1 MEETTAAD
9 LFDGQSA
16 MRHPVSLRWVA
27 GGLEVA
33 REDRVEVV
41 PELAL
46 TLNERRDDR
55 LVYGQRDVSGWRL
68 IVPLDAPR
76 ELVDRLPQGGNYGR
90 WIDRFGLARASL
102 VLGTLSAAV
111 VAAVMTAP
119 NWLGPRVPETW
130 ERRIGAVM
138 VGDLAPFTC
147 TTAQSDAAL
156 AALVRDVDGGQSRI
170 TVQIAKID
178 MVNAVAL
185 PGGRVLIF
193 DQLVQEAKSP
203 DELAGVLAHEIGH
216 VRKRHVMQ
224 ALLRQFGLSILL
236 SGANSDLGGT
246 LGGVATMGYSRKA
259 EREADAWSRGRLAAA
274 DISPAATAAF
284 FGRLRKL
291 DPTAGNKQL
300 GYLNSHPDPGEREQA
315 FAKAVQAGKV
325 YRPALD
331 PAQFA
336 ALKAACSQDKEA
348 KQWSLGWP
356 R

>member
-1 MEETTAAD
+1 
-9 LFDGQSA
+9 
-16 MRHPVSLRWVA
+16 
-27 GGLEVA
+27 
-33 REDRVEVV
+33 
-41 PELAL
+41 
-46 TLNERRDDR
+46 
-55 LVYGQRDVSGWRL
+55 
-68 IVPLDAPR
+68 
-76 ELVDRLPQGGNYGR
+76 
-90 WIDRFGLARASL
+90 
-102 VLGTLSAAV
+102 
-111 VAAVMTAP
+111 MTAP